1 LRVVFQCLGQAL
13 PGVFR
18 WSVYLRQPFD
28 RLRLSLALAV
38 VVAVQGVSVSAA
50 AAQLV
55 ADLVAIM
62 KR

>member
-1 LRVVFQCLGQAL
+1 LGQAL

-38 VVAVQGVSVSAA
+38 VVAVQGVSVSEVARLQA
-50 AAQLV
+50 
-55 ADLVAIM
+55 ADLVAAM
-62 KR
+62 TR

>member
-1 LRVVFQCLGQAL
+1 VVFQCLGQAL

-38 VVAVQGVSVSAA
+38 VVAVQGVSVSEVARLQA
-50 AAQLV
+50 
-55 ADLVAIM
+55 ADLVAAM
-62 KR
+62 TR